1 MRRLAITLALLALAG
16 CGDDEGGDAPRA
28 TTTPTPP
35 GDGLACTEIGCN
47 DIAQVEFAE
56 APSGRV
62 EVRMCVEDRCQTS
75 VSRGQPPVA
84 LGIPLPASEDDSVRV
99 SVTVRRN
106 GRTLARAA
114 ERIPVTTTRPNGPD
128 CPPVCRIANARLDVA
143 SGTLA
148 PV

>member
-1 MRRLAITLALLALAG
+1 MRRLATTLALLALAG
-16 CGDDEGGDAPRA
+16 CGGDDGGDAPRA
-28 TTTPTPP
+28 TATPP

-62 EVRMCVEDRCQTS
+62 VVRMCVEDRCQRS

-84 LGIPLPASEDDSVRV
+84 LGIPLPQSTGESVRV

-106 GRTLARAA
+106 GRTVARAA
-114 ERIPVTTTRPNGPD
+114 EQIPMTTTRPNGPD
-128 CPPVCRIANARLDVA
+128 CPPVCRVANARLDVA
-143 SGTLA
+143 LGTLV